1 MNNKRKMLLSLG
13 VGLLALALIA
23 ALTVTTP
30 VQGPA
35 LAAQAAAPVAAQVAT
50 TVSTTSTTTVAA
62 SSTTAAKSSASS
74 GQAQMLDSFIKNLAA
89 HLNVTETQLNAALG
103 ATIGD
108 TLDQLVKGGQLTQ
121 AQADMFKKFTAN
133 GVSDL
138 LPLLQGQMSQM
149 MGKAGS
155 GDAAK
160 GMGAAFEQGQQLFQ
174 PLIQAAATSLNLT
187 ADQLQSQL
195 KAGKSLTDVAKAQ
208 NVDIQKV
215 KDAILASGKTQLD
228 TVVKSGK
235 LTQSQADKAYQT
247 AVLWID
253 EIVTMHGGSH

>member
-1 MNNKRKMLLSLG
+1 MNKTRKTLVSLG

-23 ALTVTTP
+23 ALAVTTLL
-30 VQGPA
+30 QSPA
-35 LAAQAAAPVAAQVAT
+35 SAAQAAPAAQVAT
-50 TVSTTSTTTVAA
+50 TVSATTATIATTTASTTSAVK
-62 SSTTAAKSSASS
+62 SSTST
-74 GQAQMLDSFIKNLAA
+74 GQAQVLDSFIKNLAG
-89 HLNVTETQLNAALG
+89 HLNISESQLNTALG
-103 ATIGD
+103 ATIAD
-108 TLDQLVKGGQLTQ
+108 TLDQMVKSGQLTQ
-121 AQADMFKKFTAN
+121 AQADMIKKFTAN

-138 LPLLQGQMSQM
+138 LPLIQGQMSQM

-155 GDAAK
+155 GDNAK
-160 GMGAAFEQGQQLFQ
+160 GMGVAFEQGKQLFQ
-174 PLIQAAATSLNLT
+174 PLIQAVATSLNLT
-187 ADQLQSQL
+187 ADQLQSQMS
-195 KAGKSLTDVAKAQ
+195 AGKSLTDIAKAQ

>member
-1 MNNKRKMLLSLG
+1 MLVSLG

-23 ALTVTTP
+23 ALTVTTL

-35 LAAQAAAPVAAQVAT
+35 SAAQAAAPVVAQVAT
-50 TVSTTSTTTVAA
+50 TVSATTTTTTVAA
-62 SSTTAAKSSASS
+62 STTAAAKSSTTSE
-74 GQAQMLDSFIKNLAA
+74 QAQMLDSFIKGLAA
-89 HLNVTETQLNAALG
+89 HLNVSESQLNAALG

-108 TLDQLVKGGQLTQ
+108 TLDQLVKSGQLTQ

-174 PLIQAAATSLNLT
+174 PVIQAAATSLNLT
-187 ADQLQSQL
+187 PDQLQSQL
-195 KAGKSLTDVAKAQ
+195 KAGKSLTDIAKAQ